1 MILNKNEIELFS
13 VVISTYMREPSIL
26 KVAIDSV
33 LNQTYKNIEL
43 FIINDAPDNPE
54 NDKILKLINSYNDNR
69 MHYLINYNE
78 HGANYVR
85 NMGLKLSKGKY
96 ISFLD
101 DDDYW
106 DLNRIDIFSKELN
119 DSIILIYSDMV
130 MFTPNRKKL
139 SKRYLPKKNEILK
152 TILYDNFIGGFS
164 NATINRSFLLSKG
177 GLNND
182 MQSYQD
188 QELWT
193 RLLIGSEIKYI
204 NIPLTFYRLS
214 ESSISNN
221 NRNKLNGLI
230 KFIEINNKLFTKY
243 PSSKTLK
250 LKNEYILSLKN
261 DWVENSQIIYDLL
274 KNDSPRLSILKWKTI
289 GILKRYIQKILRKL
303 N

>member
-54 NDKILKLINSYNDNR
+54 NDKILELINSYNDNR

-261 DWVENSQIIYDLL
+261 GWVENSQIIYDLL